1 MGEKPVTIESNKINC
16 QWQVL
21 MNDLLDAYFNF
32 FRQNGYAVYYFV
44 YAVIA
49 AVFAFVKVGELVLDV
64 IKVKRGF
71 YDKQG

>member
-1 MGEKPVTIESNKINC
+1 
-16 QWQVL
+16 
-21 MNDLLDAYFNF
+21 MNDLLDAYFAF

-64 IKVKRGF
+64 IKVKRGY
-71 YDKQG
+71 YDKQS

>member
-1 MGEKPVTIESNKINC
+1 MT
-16 QWQVL
+16 
-21 MNDLLDAYFNF
+21 DLLNAYFIF

-49 AVFAFVKVGELVLDV
+49 AVFAFVKVGELILDV

-71 YDKQG
+71 YDKQS